1 MIEVLSYPCPLAGG
15 AAAHELALG
24 FDRERAVRVLVI
36 PALFDEA
43 NRLRRFTLEV
53 MRRLDGAGIDSF
65 LPDLPGTNESEREL
79 AEVEAED
86 WIMGIEAARREFG
99 ATHVLSLR
107 GGALLL
113 PQGLPGWAYAP
124 TKGASLLRTM
134 LRARVLSAREAG
146 REESSEALLAE
157 GLERGLELAGF
168 RLSAEMI
175 RQLQELS
182 PPVRDE
188 ITVIGQDMI
197 GGSGLWLRAEP
208 DEDADQADALA
219 AVIALTVQ
227 A

>member
-1 MIEVLSYPCPLAGG
+1 MIEILSYPCPLAGG

-24 FDRERAVRVLVI
+24 FDRERPVRVLVV

-53 MRRLDGAGIDSF
+53 MRRLDGVGIDSF

-86 WIMGIEAARREFG
+86 WIMAIEAAWREFG

-107 GGALLL
+107 GGALLM
-113 PQGLPGWAYAP
+113 PKGLPGWSYAP
-124 TKGASLLRTM
+124 AKGGSLLRTM
-134 LRARVLSAREAG
+134 LRARMLAAREAG
-146 REESSEALLAE
+146 REESSETLLTH
-157 GLERGLELAGF
+157 GLEHGLELAGYH
-168 RLSAEMI
+168 LSPEMI

-182 PPVRDE
+182 PPARDD
-188 ITVIGQDMI
+188 ITVIPQDLI

-208 DEDADQADALA
+208 DEDANQADALA
-219 AVIALTVQ
+219 AVVALRVR